1 MTNAGWHN
9 TPREC
14 TRNVHNSRKVLIMS
28 TPTLSNLAA
37 VDATVG
43 ARILLALVAPQ
54 AALQRRIQPPW
65 DLSSARN
72 AYATAV
78 GPVPDEDQPNL
89 FVVFNDLLLNQDAAG
104 KTQADAQA
112 CYVGFNIPVF
122 QRETGQSGMFHFR
135 ILTGNRHAV
144 PGRFLDAV
152 LADVVHSQH
161 ATSNGTDTTLTE
173 SFTITDE
180 HGGQVAL
187 HLEYQRGP
195 LFRIT
200 ADRPNFPIWAATDP
214 AILRVYQDDA
224 LVDIIRNDAQN
235 INHTSELAFRV
246 TVPELRDLF
255 DGTERLVAIIANPWY
270 ARRVFGPPRAAQPA
284 G

>member
-1 MTNAGWHN
+1 MN
-9 TPREC
+9 T
-14 TRNVHNSRKVLIMS
+14 S
-28 TPTLSNLAA
+28 TFSELVP

-43 ARILLALVAPQ
+43 ARILLAFVAPQ
-54 AALQRRIQPPW
+54 AALRKRIQKPW
-65 DLSSARN
+65 ELASARN
-72 AYATAV
+72 AYTTAA
-78 GPVPDEDQPNL
+78 GPIPDDDQPNL

-104 KTQADAQA
+104 KTQADARA

-122 QRETGQSGMFHFR
+122 QRDTGQSGMFHIR

-152 LADVVHSQH
+152 PADVVHSQH
-161 ATSNGTDTTLTE
+161 ATTNGTDTTLTE

-180 HGGQVAL
+180 HGGEVAL
-187 HLEYQRGP
+187 HLAYQRGP

-214 AILRVYQDDA
+214 TILRVYQDDA
-224 LVDIIRNDAQN
+224 LIDIIRNDAQN

-246 TVPELRDLF
+246 TLPELRNLF
-255 DGTERLVAIIANPWY
+255 DGAERLVAIIANPWY
-270 ARRVFGPPRAAQPA
+270 ARRVFAPQPAAQPV